1 MYKTM
6 MNSLDDFY
14 YWLKLKIND
23 DDSVFGSRQLFVFV
37 ITLCLYIGVTLTLII
52 RGLMP
57 TELIPSIKPFII
69 ILIAALYI
77 FLLKVFFKRYS
88 KTERIS
94 FNPTKNFSL
103 ANDLLYIFMIFAPI
117 LVLSMLY
124 LK

>member
-1 MYKTM
+1 

-37 ITLCLYIGVTLTLII
+37 ITLCLYIGVTLTVII
-52 RGLMP
+52 RELMP

-69 ILIAALYI
+69 ILIVSLYI
-77 FLLKVFFKRYS
+77 FFLKVFFKRYS
-88 KTERIS
+88 KTDRIS
-94 FNPTKNFSL
+94 FNHSKNFSL
-103 ANDLLYIFMIFAPI
+103 ANDLLYLFMIFAPI
-117 LVLSMLY
+117 LVLSLFY